1 MRQSAQILFCAV
13 REACI
18 LEFFFCSLLGRR
30 SRVAASL
37 LHMPTFVLWV
47 KAELEGVKSLSF
59 PFPSTTWT
67 FDVQQAA
74 GSETREGVVMD
85 PEEARRTATAGV
97 LLPPLHSVV
106 PHARGHLQRMCLR
119 RGAAGSRAHRHKGRR
134 RQLCA
139 QVSGRQAAEPRQVSC
154 AGREAQGAR
163 EAQGQPFVDGDGRTA
178 QAAMHTHTHTE
189 R

>member
-1 MRQSAQILFCAV
+1 MN
-13 REACI
+13 
-18 LEFFFCSLLGRR
+18 GKTD
-30 SRVAASL
+30 SRVESGRATGPVDRPLPSAERARILTRERVSFFVHSWGSPASL
-37 LHMPTFVLWV
+37 LDMPTFVLWV

-119 RGAAGSRAHRHKGRR
+119 RGAAGASADQR
-134 RQLCA
+134 
-139 QVSGRQAAEPRQVSC
+139 SPW
-154 AGREAQGAR
+154 QG
-163 EAQGQPFVDGDGRTA
+163 EC
-178 QAAMHTHTHTE
+178 
-189 R
+189 

>member
-1 MRQSAQILFCAV
+1 MSKEVC
-13 REACI
+13 EGG
-18 LEFFFCSLLGRR
+18 SPRR
-30 SRVAASL
+30 ALVEIYDT
-37 LHMPTFVLWV
+37 HMPTFVLWV

-85 PEEARRTATAGV
+85 PEEA
-97 LLPPLHSVV
+97 PPPPPAFCCHLCTVSPT

-119 RGAAGSRAHRHKGRR
+119 RGAAGSRAHRHKGRC

-139 QVSGRQAAEPRQVSC
+139 QVSGRQAAELRQVSC

-163 EAQGQPFVDGDGRTA
+163 EAQGQLFVDGDGRTA
-178 QAAMHTHTHTE
+178 QTPCTHTE
-189 R
+189 ERGEHAVWLVSGH